1 MTNLINKL
9 LSIFNLKLVSTKPV
23 NLVEESVKFLN
34 TFPEGSLCDDDDLPL
49 YVGDIS
55 YVKDKIT
62 TKPYFL
68 QSGTEDKYFCDY
80 DGDENVEFK
89 QMYEETTFTAKQLQE
104 KLQ

>member
-34 TFPEGSLCDDDDLPL
+34 TFPEGSLCDDDDFPL

-55 YVKDKIT
+55 YVKDKT
-62 TKPYFL
+62 RKTYVL
-68 QSGTEDKYFCDY
+68 QRGTEDKYFCDY